1 MVSDKNILDNKI
13 AVVGMGG
20 VFPDAANIDQFWHN
34 IVNKHVSIKRHD
46 DNIVDSEI
54 FYRPE
59 MLGKIDK
66 KDKTYT
72 FVTANVKSF
81 DFESREF
88 KIAPAIAKHMDDNQK
103 ISLLSAR
110 QAIAGGALDSVNKE
124 RVSVFMGNTMIGAL
138 HHDFQERFNFERFT
152 HHLNKNSIF
161 GSQLTK
167 QEKSDI
173 ISDLHKKILS
183 KTFPVTEDSAPG
195 ILPNIIASRI
205 CSVFDLHGHAYVIDA
220 ACASALAAIIC
231 GIQQLRSFEADAII
245 CGAVDMLNR
254 EAGLIYFSGINALS
268 PDGSYPFDERANGF
282 VIGQGGGTVVLKRLS
297 DAINSGDTIY
307 AVITGYGQ
315 ASDGKG
321 KAIAAPNEL
330 WQAKTIQRAYEMTGY
345 PVDTIELIEAHGTS
359 TQVGD
364 LSEVTALKR
373 AFSNLGVTGKRFC
386 GLGSVK
392 SNIGHLKSAAGIAG
406 FLKTVLALHHKILPP
421 TAGFER
427 ENLKLNLADSP
438 FYIIKDALEWKGK
451 SHPRRAGV
459 NAFGFGGA
467 DYHITLQEYRR
478 EDYTDTGSK
487 FFASVSFKDN
497 PLKNDN
503 GTKSR
508 FAFFSSDTT
517 DGIVSQMNEFT
528 ENVNESTLNKE
539 YLYQCLCADPHKKFR
554 LAFSF
559 DSVENL
565 LQTCEVI
572 KANINDPNQL
582 NQFALKGIFWSSE
595 VPFTNDQL
603 AFLFPGQG
611 SQYAD
616 MLLDIRSVYSPAE
629 IVFSRFDAQWRK
641 LTGKTVTDLI
651 DSSISGNEETEKLLK
666 KTANTHPAMMTADLA
681 LFSVL
686 QNMNIRPSVMIG
698 HSLGEVIALAAAGKI
713 PSEEALPIIFA
724 RGTSF
729 ETIEESKAGAMAALA
744 MGRHEASDLIAS
756 VNPGLTIA
764 NINSGSQTIVSG
776 DANDIEDLIKHCD
789 KIKIKVVR
797 LNVSHAFHSPLMKPA
812 EDKFKKYL
820 ETATF
825 ENSRVKVIANQTNEY
840 YGEDSESVRNL
851 LSTQI
856 TGTVNYVDSVLKL
869 YNDGIRLF
877 VEVGPGNVL
886 SSLTKKILEGTQS
899 VILTSDNKTGS
910 SIESFHKMLCR
921 LFTAGIKV
929 EPIPQ
934 NVRNVNTNFKAVQ
947 SENLQ
952 VNSVVSPVVN
962 KENVVYSGTAAGLP
976 GSFKRSFRDDNCQQL
991 FEGRNFIE
999 RLTDAE
1005 REALVEMKISRLNK
1019 SEEGASF
1026 HLLDSINEVIQ
1037 LAGKIGQIDLLNDYL
1052 IEKKDIQNIS
1062 GAIGMAIAAGYEALR
1077 DAHIPLIHE
1086 YSKTSSGSLLPERWV
1101 LPQEMQSETGI
1112 IFANGFPMLDPVIN
1126 EVSRHLSYKLGNK
1139 LKSEIF
1145 EFYEAILEKISDKE
1159 SKKIL
1164 ADWYALNFSRL
1175 CDRPTENDVYTFNHH
1190 LMNQISSQANNRFA
1204 QLINA
1209 RGPNFQINA
1218 ACSSTTTA
1226 LTLAEEMITSGRV
1239 KRMIVIG
1246 ADDPSTKS
1254 TLPYIGAA
1262 FLSTGACT
1270 QEADLYEAAIPF
1282 DKRRNGMIM
1291 SSGAIGIVLE
1301 TESECQKRGVVPICE
1316 LMGSHCFNTA
1326 AHPSQLD
1333 VSRYAEELEVFM
1345 SKMENMHHI
1354 DRHRLADQML
1364 YMSHETYTPARGG
1377 CSESEAVSLRHVFG
1391 DDFRKIEISNTK
1403 GMTGHTMGA
1412 SIEDFA
1418 AAKSLQYSKIPP
1430 VVNHKVID
1438 PVLEG
1443 LKLSKGGDHK
1453 CTYALRMAAGFGS
1466 QGNYLLL
1473 KKIADKDTRISNQEI
1488 YKKWLSSISGI
1499 SEPEIT
1505 YRGRTLVVKDSKPGS
1520 VICNRPQIDISYR
1533 SASGKKKPIG
1543 SETVITPRT
1552 DIINVSKEKPQT
1564 KSNNL
1569 IQSIIL
1575 DVKDVVLSIIA
1586 EVSGYSVDM
1595 LAPDMEIEAD
1605 LGIDTVKQATILA
1618 RIGEQLDVNRN
1629 GGFRI
1634 SEFPK
1639 IQNIIDFFNNKRPNE
1654 SESECFQIETVN
1666 EIKNKLVSTAS
1677 TIKKNY
1683 KSAILSVIGDVTGY
1697 PKEMLEPDMEL
1708 EADLGIDT
1716 VKQATIL
1723 ALLSEKFG
1731 MSKENGFKISDFP
1744 TINHIVSLFSSSP
1757 ESSNASVTI
1766 LDEPFLTANSSRN
1779 IMVADEKRTDVK
1791 KEVLKVIS
1799 DVTGYSEELLGPEM
1813 EIEADLGIDT
1823 VKQATILAL
1832 LGEKFGVNNEAG
1844 FKISEFPTV
1853 NHIIELFSHFQECS
1867 EPGDIISA
1875 ENYKSTASEDRRN
1888 ILVSTETKPDV
1899 KREVLKVVSEVT
1911 GYSDEMLEPEMEI
1924 EADLGIDT
1932 VKQATILAILGE
1944 KFGVNNEVGFKISE
1958 FPTIK
1963 HIVELFSK
1971 NISNMQSTQNSS
1983 IGQIGTVITSKLSEN
1998 PSITAPDTNNDR
2010 SVVNGLQ
2017 TALIIDDSEKEPLS
2031 LLSIQEKVI
2040 QIFTENTSYPPEMLE
2055 MDLRTKSDLGLKNEI
2070 IESIQSKIISTFHLT
2085 GEWKIGNDD
2094 QLGGIIA
2101 SIETIWNK
2109 VAFGFDSIDLA
2120 RQVLSFTSAPL
2131 KEKTINLADK
2141 RLLVIGDNEHLVKK
2155 TVKYFSAKTK
2165 SVEHAV
2171 FPMNGEFEETV
2182 KVFSKLKMGGVPDI
2196 LVDITGCGTEQ
2207 VEFVSQGPAQV
2218 DAMISRA
2225 ADCRFAMSKYLQE
2238 NNLIP
2243 HRILAVLSVDG
2254 TFGIDTDDN
2263 SPINPVFGLY
2273 NGFYKA
2279 LKREWSKSTI
2289 SIVDAGQL
2297 DGKKPEILAEIIE
2310 NEICSE
2316 CEEVEIGYKE
2326 NSRAKIITEDR
2337 PFDYYNGSPVLNR
2350 NDVVIV
2356 TGGGA
2361 GITSKVICELAQQ
2374 YPATFIIIGRTE
2386 LVDNVKLFAD
2396 MDESNLQEQKIIIRD
2411 RLKGEN
2417 KRVTPVMV
2425 EREFTKI
2432 EKSVEI
2438 FRTIQF
2444 LEKCGCRAAY
2454 YNADIREI
2462 NRVKE
2467 ILNDVRA
2474 QFGAISGIIHGAG
2487 VEISHT
2493 IEQKTIEEFHTVN
2506 SIKTSGAYILSS
2518 LCKDDPLKVVI
2529 AFSSISGLFGN
2540 AAQVDY
2546 SAANCFLNF
2555 WARMYKRQGINAK
2568 SLIWSGWRE
2577 TGMAW
2582 KNSFVKENA
2591 ETMGL
2596 NLLDPQ
2602 QGARAAVREIATCS
2616 DKADVIIHNGLGAV
2630 ADPMMCSVD
2639 LTSFPMIDRLEC
2651 DSEGVCAVH
2660 RRVSPK
2666 RDVLLDQHRLSGT
2679 PLMPGVGFMEMMA
2692 ESLSVITKKKTGACI
2707 FKNIEFSDAFKLYRE
2722 EPRDVTIEIRKKGNE
2737 FAMIVKSP
2745 LKTVLSKDKQ
2755 MRIYSTSDIFRG
2767 NSEVVNED
2775 PKQWFTGDLKKVCYK
2790 KLLNDAFRFKQ
2801 NVIFGPLFN
2810 DAKREG
2816 HSENDNTVFWG
2827 NDGLITEIRFPIA
2840 QLTNPRY
2847 PLEKLL
2853 LNPCFLDSIHQAGA
2867 VYGILTTN
2875 QVYLPSGAE
2884 EFIVN
2889 KIPKSDGKYRIYA
2902 KAKSKTDEKII
2913 YDIAMLD
2920 DEDEIICYVRNSLFR
2935 RIHQ

>member
-1 MVSDKNILDNKI
+1 MVSDKNLLDNKI

-34 IVNKHVSIKRHD
+34 IVTKHVSIRRHD

-59 MLGKIDK
+59 VLGKIDK
-66 KDKTYT
+66 NDKTYT
-72 FVTANVKSF
+72 FVTANIKSF
-81 DFESREF
+81 DFEPREF

-110 QAIAGGALDSVNKE
+110 QAIAGGALDSVSKE

-138 HHDFQERFNFERFT
+138 HHDFQERFSFERFT
-152 HHLNKNSIF
+152 HYLNKNPIF

-173 ISDLHKKILS
+173 VNDLHKSILS

-195 ILPNIIASRI
+195 VLPNIIASRI

-231 GIQQLRSFEADAII
+231 GIQQLKSYEADAVI

-282 VIGQGGGTVVLKRLS
+282 VIGQGGGTVILKRLT

-330 WQAKTIQRAYEMTGY
+330 WQAKTIQRACEMTGY

-364 LSEVTALKR
+364 FSEVTALKR
-373 AFSNLGVTGKRFC
+373 AFSNLGVKGKKFC
-386 GLGSVK
+386 GLSSVK

-406 FLKTVLALHHKILPP
+406 FIKTVLALHHKILPP

-427 ENLKLNLADSP
+427 ENLKLNLTDSP
-438 FYIIKDALEWKGK
+438 FYVVKDALEWKGK
-451 SHPRRAGV
+451 THPRRAGV

-467 DYHITLQEYRR
+467 DYHVTLQEYRG
-478 EDYTDTGSK
+478 EDYTETGAK
-487 FFASVSFKDN
+487 YFASIDIKNNSHQ
-497 PLKNDN
+497 NDN
-503 GTKSR
+503 RTASR

-517 DGIVSQMNEFT
+517 DGIISQIDEFT
-528 ENVNESTLNKE
+528 KNANESTLNSE
-539 YLYQCLCADPHKKFR
+539 YLYQCLCADPQKKFR

-565 LQTCEVI
+565 IRTCELV
-572 KANINDPNQL
+572 KSNINKPDQL
-582 NQFALKGIFWSSE
+582 NQLALKGIFWSSE
-595 VPFTNDQL
+595 EPFTNDQL

-616 MLLDIRSVYSPAE
+616 MLLDIRSVYPPAE
-629 IVFSRFDAQWRK
+629 VVFSRFDAQWRK
-641 LTGKTVTDLI
+641 LTGSTVTDLI
-651 DSSISGNEETEKLLK
+651 GSSVRGKEETEKLLK
-666 KTANTHPAMMTADLA
+666 KTTNTHPAMMTADLA
-681 LFSVL
+681 LFSIL
-686 QNMNIRPSVMIG
+686 QNMNIRPAVMIG
-698 HSLGEVIALAAAGKI
+698 HSLGEVIALTAAGRI
-713 PSEEALPIIFA
+713 SSEQAMPVMFA

-729 ETIEESKAGAMAALA
+729 EIVEECKAGAMAALA
-744 MGRHEASDLIAS
+744 MGRNEASALIDS
-756 VNPGLTIA
+756 VKSGLIIA
-764 NINSGSQTIVSG
+764 NINSGSQTIISG
-776 DANDIEDLIKHCD
+776 NTNDIEDLIKHCENS
-789 KIKIKVVR
+789 KIKAVR

-812 EDKFKKYL
+812 EDKFKKFL
-820 ETATF
+820 EANAF
-825 ENSRVKVIANQTNEY
+825 EKSSIKVIANQANEY
-840 YGEDSESVRNL
+840 YGEGSESVRNL

-856 TGTVNYVDSVLKL
+856 TGTVNFVDSVKKL

-886 SSLTKKILEGTQS
+886 SSLTKKILEGTPS
-899 VILTSDNKTGS
+899 VILTSDNKSGS
-910 SIESFHKMLCR
+910 SVETFHKMLCR

-934 NVRNVNTNFKAVQ
+934 NARYGNENCTAGQ
-947 SENLQ
+947 SKKLQ
-952 VNSVVSPVVN
+952 NNPVVLPADK
-962 KENVVYSGTAAGLP
+962 KEKIVYSGIAAGLP
-976 GSFKRSFRDDNCQQL
+976 GSFKKSFRDDNCQQL

-999 RLTDAE
+999 RLTDKE
-1005 REALVEMKISRLNK
+1005 REALVEMRISRLNK
-1019 SEEGASF
+1019 SDSGANF

-1052 IEKKDIQNIS
+1052 IDKKDIHNIS

-1086 YSKTSSGSLLPERWV
+1086 YSKTSSGSLLPERWA
-1101 LPQEMQSETGI
+1101 LPQEMQNETGV

-1139 LKSEIF
+1139 LKNEIF
-1145 EFYEAILEKISDKE
+1145 EFYEAVLEKISDRE

-1175 CDRPTENDVYTFNHH
+1175 CDRPTESEIYTFNHH

-1226 LTLAEEMITSGRV
+1226 LTLAEEMIASGRV

-1254 TLPYIGAA
+1254 TLPYIGAG

-1291 SSGAIGIVLE
+1291 SSGAIGIILE
-1301 TESECQKRGVVPICE
+1301 TESECQRRGVVPVCE

-1333 VSRYAEELEVFM
+1333 VPRYAEELEVFM
-1345 SKMENMHHI
+1345 SKMEKMHHI
-1354 DRHRLADQML
+1354 DRHHLTDQLL

-1377 CSESEAVSLRHVFG
+1377 CSESEAVSLRYVFG
-1391 DDFRKIEISNTK
+1391 EDFRKIEISNTK

-1430 VVNHKVID
+1430 VVNHKIAD

-1453 CTYALRMAAGFGS
+1453 CIYALRMAAGFGS
-1466 QGNYLLL
+1466 QGNYLLIR
-1473 KKIADKDTRISNQEI
+1473 KIADKDNRISNQEI
-1488 YKKWLSSISGI
+1488 YKKWLFSISGI
-1499 SEPEIT
+1499 NEPEIT
-1505 YRGRTLVVKDSKPGS
+1505 YRGRTLVVKDTKPGS
-1520 VICNRPQIDISYR
+1520 VICKRPLIDISYR
-1533 SASGKKKPIG
+1533 SASGKKKSIG
-1543 SETVITPRT
+1543 SGNVKIPGA
-1552 DIINVSKEKPQT
+1552 DIDIVKSKEKPQI
-1564 KSNNL
+1564 KVNDS
-1569 IQSIIL
+1569 IKSIIL
-1575 DVKDVVLSIIA
+1575 DVKDVVLGIIA

-1618 RIGEQLDVNRN
+1618 RIGEQLDINRDE
-1629 GGFRI
+1629 GFRI

-1639 IQNIIDFFNNKRPNE
+1639 IQNIIDFFNSNGNNE
-1654 SESECFQIETVN
+1654 SESDHARSKAVN
-1666 EIKNKLVSTAS
+1666 EVKSKLVTTASSIKN
-1677 TIKKNY
+1677 NY
-1683 KSAILSVIGDVTGY
+1683 KATILSVIGDVTGY
-1697 PKEMLEPDMEL
+1697 PKDILEPDMEL

-1731 MSKENGFKISDFP
+1731 MSKETGFRISDFP
-1744 TINHIVSLFSSSP
+1744 TINHIINLFSSTLQ
-1757 ESSNASVTI
+1757 SSIASVTI
-1766 LDEPFLTANSSRN
+1766 SKEPSLATDSNRN

-1791 KEVLKVIS
+1791 KEVFKVIS
-1799 DVTGYSEELLGPEM
+1799 EITGYSEEMIEPEM

-1844 FKISEFPTV
+1844 FKISEFPTI
-1853 NHIIELFSHFQECS
+1853 NHIIELFGRFQENSGPSDLISSTES
-1867 EPGDIISA
+1867 EGNQSV
-1875 ENYKSTASEDRRN
+1875 
-1888 ILVSTETKPDV
+1888 LVSTVMKSDI
-1899 KREVLKVVSEVT
+1899 KREVLKIVSEIT
-1911 GYSDEMLEPEMEI
+1911 GYSEEMLEPEMEI

-1932 VKQATILAILGE
+1932 VKQATILALLGE
-1944 KFGVNNEVGFKISE
+1944 KFGVNNEAGFKISE
-1958 FPTIK
+1958 FPTIN
-1963 HIVELFSK
+1963 HIIELFSHFQE
-1971 NISNMQSTQNSS
+1971 NANNTQINRNSS
-1983 IGQIGTVITSKLSEN
+1983 IGQNSSIILSKISEKPSVNVLNTS
-1998 PSITAPDTNNDR
+1998 DDR
-2010 SVVNGLQ
+2010 PVVNGLQ
-2017 TALIIDDSEKEPLS
+2017 TAFVMNDSEKEPEFLQS
-2031 LLSIQEKVI
+2031 VQDMVTQL
-2040 QIFTENTSYPPEMLE
+2040 FAENTSYPPEMLE
-2055 MDLRTKSDLGLKNEI
+2055 IDLKIKSDLGLKDEL
-2070 IESIQSKIISTFHLT
+2070 IELIRSKLISAFHLT
-2085 GEWKIGNDD
+2085 DGWKIEDDACLAEIIFSIENNENEVFFNDD
-2094 QLGGIIA
+2094 P
-2101 SIETIWNK
+2101 
-2109 VAFGFDSIDLA
+2109 IDLA
-2120 RQVLSFTSAPL
+2120 RQVLAFQSAPL
-2131 KEKTINLADK
+2131 KEKTYSLTGK
-2141 RLLVIGDNEHLVKK
+2141 SLLVIGDNEHLVEK
-2155 TVKYFSAKTK
+2155 TVKYFSVKAK
-2165 SVEHAV
+2165 SVEHVV
-2171 FPMNGEFEETV
+2171 FPMSGEFEETV
-2182 KVFSKLKMGGVPDI
+2182 KVFTKLNRGDAPDV
-2196 LVDITGCGTEQ
+2196 LVDITGCGEDQ
-2207 VEFVSQGPAQV
+2207 VEFGSTDSAQV
-2218 DAMISRA
+2218 NSMISRA
-2225 ADCRFAMSKYLQE
+2225 GDCRFAMCKYLQE
-2238 NNLIP
+2238 NGLIP
-2243 HRILAVLSVDG
+2243 HRVLSVISVDG
-2254 TFGIDTDDN
+2254 TFGIDTEDS

-2279 LKREWSKSTI
+2279 LKREWTKSTI
-2289 SIVDAGQL
+2289 SIVDAGNL
-2297 DGKKPEILAEIIE
+2297 EGKKPEMLAEIIE

-2316 CEEVEIGYKE
+2316 GEEVEIGYKG
-2326 NSRAKIITEDR
+2326 NNRIKIITDDC
-2337 PFDYYNGSPVLNR
+2337 PFDKCKGNPVLNR
-2350 NDVVIV
+2350 SDVVVV
-2356 TGGGA
+2356 TGGGT
-2361 GITSKVICELAQQ
+2361 GITSRVVRELAQHF
-2374 YPATFIIIGRTE
+2374 PATFIIIGRTE
-2386 LVDNVKLFAD
+2386 IIDNVNSFAD
-2396 MDESNLQEQKIIIRD
+2396 MDESTLQKQKEVIRG

-2425 EREFTKI
+2425 EQEFAKI

-2438 FRTIQF
+2438 FRTIQ
-2444 LEKCGCRAAY
+2444 LLKKCGCRAVY
-2454 YNADIREI
+2454 YSADIREI
-2462 NRVKE
+2462 GRVKE
-2467 ILNDVRA
+2467 ILNSVRTL
-2474 QFGAISGIIHGAG
+2474 FGNISGIIHGAG

-2493 IEQKTIEEFHTVN
+2493 IEQKSIEEFRTVN
-2506 SIKTSGAYILSS
+2506 SIKTSGAYILSN
-2518 LCKDDPLKVVI
+2518 LCKDDPLKVVV

-2602 QGARAAVREIATCS
+2602 QGARAAVREISTFS
-2616 DKADVIIHNGLGAV
+2616 NKADIIIHNGLGMV

-2639 LTSFPMIDRLEC
+2639 LTRFPMIDRIES
-2651 DSEGVCAVH
+2651 DSEGICAVH

-2666 RDVLLDQHRLSGT
+2666 RDVLLDQHRLSGI

-2692 ESLSVITKKKTGACI
+2692 EALTVITKGNAGTCI

-2722 EPRDVTIEIRKKGNE
+2722 EPRDVTIEICKNDNE
-2737 FAMIVKSP
+2737 FTMTVKSP
-2745 LKTVLSKDKQ
+2745 LKTVFSKDEQ
-2755 MRIYSTSDIFRG
+2755 IRIYSKSNVKWGNSDIK
-2767 NSEVVNED
+2767 NEN
-2775 PKQWFTGDLKKVCYK
+2775 PKKWFTDDLKKVSYK
-2790 KLLNDAFRFKQ
+2790 ELLDDAIRFKQ
-2801 NVIFGPLFN
+2801 NVIFGSLFN
-2810 DAKREG
+2810 DAKRDG
-2816 HSENDNTVFWG
+2816 HSETDNTVFWG

-2840 QLTNPRY
+2840 QLTNLRY
-2847 PLEKLL
+2847 PLDKLL

-2867 VYGILTTN
+2867 VYGILMTD
-2875 QVYLPSGAE
+2875 QIYLPSGAE
-2884 EFIVN
+2884 EFIVS
-2889 KIPKSDGKYRIYA
+2889 KIPKADGKFRIYV
-2902 KAKSKTDEKII
+2902 KMKSKTDEKII

-2920 DEDEIICYVRNSLFR
+2920 GKDELLCYVKNSLFR